1 MSGTFHFNPD
11 YEKPA
16 PGLLA
21 GTQNDGSGFLDAQK
35 SAFLKQVYEK
45 EAAPG
50 AVVPRNRD
58 DRAKGVLKLLLERE
72 GMGGAGDKKTISNMG
87 GAGGLGKSLPGALNR
102 SLTPSGVNTGKMNAL
117 NKTPSNAAMRASNPR
132 VVLHNWV
139 AQEAID
145 AAERGDDAAVARVLD
160 VLMRPYDDG
169 DDHFADAPPTTMKD
183 LCVT

>member
-1 MSGTFHFNPD
+1 
-11 YEKPA
+11 
-16 PGLLA
+16 
-21 GTQNDGSGFLDAQK
+21 
-35 SAFLKQVYEK
+35 
-45 EAAPG
+45 
-50 AVVPRNRD
+50 
-58 DRAKGVLKLLLERE
+58 
-72 GMGGAGDKKTISNMG
+72 
-87 GAGGLGKSLPGALNR
+87 
-102 SLTPSGVNTGKMNAL
+102 
-117 NKTPSNAAMRASNPR
+117 MRASNPR